1 MSEEAAN
8 AMNSITV
15 YEARTLYV
23 SCGLITII
31 GNAQVTKITTQGD
44 TSAENERCALGY

>member
-1 MSEEAAN
+1 MSKEAAE

-15 YEARTLYV
+15 YEARTLFV

-31 GNAQVTKITTQGD
+31 GNAQVTKITTQD
-44 TSAENERCALGY
+44 DSAAEDERCAFGY